1 MLIDQSCAK
10 INKYISIKYL
20 YNENMNKKGIYSFY
34 MELVSLLFFIFHFIK

>member
-10 INKYISIKYL
+10 INKYISIEYL

-34 MELVSLLFFIFHFIK
+34 MEQYRFYFLFFIL